1 MRGNLVITLFIDTST
16 DFLTVALIKD
26 DKILSESTMSSL
38 EHSKYAMTEIEK
50 LFKENS
56 IEPKSINKLMVT
68 NGPGSFTGIRIGV
81 TIAKTYAWACNI
93 NVIPISTLKA
103 YALSYT
109 DYNYYIPFIDAR
121 RGYVYAGI
129 YDKNYNEI
137 MPDTYILLDELLDKV
152 KDLDNIAF
160 IGKSSKEQILPNRL
174 NVLNI
179 YNYYKNEEGI
189 NPHKFMPNYL
199 KKTEAEEKLGDI
211 ND

>member
-1 MRGNLVITLFIDTST
+1 MITLFIDTST
-16 DFLTVALIKD
+16 EYLTVALIKD
-26 DKILSESTMSSL
+26 DIILKETTVTSS
-38 EHSKYAMTEIEK
+38 EHSKYAMPEIER
-50 LFKENS
+50 LFTETN
-56 IEPKSINKLMVT
+56 IDRKSVNKIMVVD
-68 NGPGSFTGIRIGV
+68 GPGSFTGIRIGV

-103 YALSYT
+103 YALSHTGY
-109 DYNYYIPFIDAR
+109 DYYIPYIDAR

-137 MPDTYILLDELLDKV
+137 LNDTYISLDELLEKA
-152 KDLDNIAF
+152 KELNNKAF
-160 IGKSSKEQILPNRL
+160 IGKSDKKEILDNKL

-189 NPHKFMPNYL
+189 SPHKLNPTYL
-199 KKTEAEEKLGDI
+199 KKTEAEEKFGGI